1 MRAAC
6 VQRVQ
11 SEPAASQFSKHS
23 LLTDYA
29 LGPACGG
36 LRRPAVVSMRS
47 YVRNTKSADAV
58 VPMVLD
64 KPTPAS
70 AATVQMSGS
79 GTTLSSFALSRQEL
93 GMRVSRIGNWSQD
106 FFELPEF
113 RQTIWSSEIAS

>member
-1 MRAAC
+1 
-6 VQRVQ
+6 
-11 SEPAASQFSKHS
+11 
-23 LLTDYA
+23 
-29 LGPACGG
+29 
-36 LRRPAVVSMRS
+36 MRS

-93 GMRVSRIGNWSQD
+93 EKMDLKLCLFQVRFSSMREHTRLDAI
-106 FFELPEF
+106 
-113 RQTIWSSEIAS
+113 SSEHSRE